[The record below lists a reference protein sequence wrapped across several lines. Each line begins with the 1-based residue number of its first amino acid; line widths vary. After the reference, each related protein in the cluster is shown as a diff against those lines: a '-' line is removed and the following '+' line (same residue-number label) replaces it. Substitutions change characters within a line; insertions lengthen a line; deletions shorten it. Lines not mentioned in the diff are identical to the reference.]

1 MFRHRQSQGKLRR
14 SARRE
19 KTPRSA
25 EERGKGRVVNL
36 VAIKRSHML
45 ILRPAKGIDAAE
57 LVKMPP
63 DNHPHSEEKYVV
75 QSPHQK
81 RKKGVCELTPSQW

>member
-25 EERGKGRVVNL
+25 EERGKGRAVNL

-75 QSPHQK
+75 QSPKKEK
-81 RKKGVCELTPSQW
+81 RSM

>member
-14 SARRE
+14 SARKE
-19 KTPRSA
+19 KTPRSV
-25 EERGKGRVVNL
+25 EERGKGRAVTL
-36 VAIKRSHML
+36 VAIKRSHL
-45 ILRPAKGIDAAE
+45 HILRPAKGIDAAE

-63 DNHPHSEEKYVV
+63 ENHPRSEGKKVV
-75 QSPHQK
+75 QSPHKK